1 MRLKGLTS
9 ILILAVITCI
19 SGCEK
24 KANQVQGYIEGDY
37 TYISAQTSGTLQTLA
52 VHRGESIK
60 QNQLLFQFNLEP
72 QNYQL
77 QQAQFQVA
85 QAQSQLNDLLKGARS
100 PEVDALIAK
109 EQAAQASTVYAK
121 KVLDQQKQLRAKG
134 YNSVE
139 NLNLAEQNYQAA
151 LADLNAAKANIQN
164 AHLPARTDQ
173 IVAASSSVQAFVAHS
188 KEVEWQLN
196 QKQQVAPFDAVV
208 ADTYFYP
215 SENVA
220 VDEPVISLIR
230 PQDTYAIFYVS
241 VKDRAALHLGETV
254 SLKANE
260 TNRIVQG
267 KINFLSTQAMYTP
280 PLIYSE
286 ENMEDLVFEVHAT
299 LPSDHFIFWPG
310 QPVEVSWP
318 LQKS

>member
-9 ILILAVITCI
+9 ILILAVVTCM

-37 TYISAQTSGTLQTLA
+37 TYISAQTAGTLQTLA
-52 VHRGESIK
+52 VQRGEFIK
-60 QNQLLFQFNLEP
+60 QNQLLFQLNLEP

-77 QQAQFQVA
+77 QQVHFQVA
-85 QAQSQLNDLLKGARS
+85 QAQSQLNDLLKGARR

-109 EQAAQASTVYAK
+109 EQSAQATAIYTK

-139 NLNLAEQNYQAA
+139 NLNLAQQNYQAA
-151 LADLNAAKANIQN
+151 LADLNASKANIEN

-173 IVAASSSVQAFVAHS
+173 ILAASAAVRVAIAQSHQAS
-188 KEVEWQLN
+188 WELS
-196 QKQQVAPFDAVV
+196 QKQKIAPFDAVV

-215 SENVA
+215 SENITA
-220 VDEPVISLIR
+220 DQPVISLIR

-241 VKDRAALHLGETV
+241 VKDRAALHLGESVT
-254 SLKANE
+254 LKANE
-260 TNRIVQG
+260 TNQTLQG
-267 KINFLSTQAMYTP
+267 KINFISTQAMYTP

-286 ENMEDLVFEVHAT
+286 KNMEDLVFEVHAS
-299 LPSDHFIFWPG
+299 LPENHFVFWPG
-310 QPVEVSWP
+310 QPVEITW
-318 LQKS
+318 L